1 MLRLEYILTTAAQ
14 YFDSGYVPTVNTI
27 VEIESCKAHAAPTS
41 ATYCLFGSSAKD
53 NTDGEQTN
61 FTYFNSNS
69 NTGMKFQLFKSY
81 YYMTTSITPHYNP
94 YRKMKLQVDRYGVRE
109 IQYVQEGTPYKYT
122 SKTFPMATFSP
133 TENVTPSTY
142 SLYFGAL
149 NVAGTA
155 KYHTYSNIYGIT
167 ILEKDSAGQVIIK
180 KKYIPVLRGTV
191 AGFYEEVEKKFIP
204 SATST
209 SFKAGPV
216 LYPYG
221 TVSTDSSDTVHT
233 FTNLIT
239 SNNLGNTTPYSVSGN
254 PITYTSL
261 NSTLGATA
269 RWNLTQVGSGEPSPT
284 NIRNFLVK
292 NQVSFIRGG
301 KNLCPYTA
309 TLMFTAD
316 AKKEIIS
323 KEQMSA
329 MLKAYRGKKM
339 TLSYTL
345 ETKNV
350 VWNSSDTRKRVGFE
364 CASYNANTNE
374 IYYGPGMGWTGANDS
389 SFLATGTRRVIST
402 VQWPDKFFK
411 VEKQGAFFFYIQGLS
426 SGTITVTNIQL
437 EVGDTAT
444 AYTAYAGESKTL
456 SFTNYY
462 AEGYVDTTGI
472 GRGTY
477 RAIILDGKTNKFTA
491 DSSNNF
497 WNLPSNSTP
506 GNIKDMRCFCSHFP
520 ARFFG
525 SNAIGDFHFTT
536 STKASEFSFS
546 TCDKLNAFLAA
557 QNTAGT
563 PVWLVY
569 KLRNQDALTV
579 TGTGTFSSANTSN
592 TYISDADSLTLN
604 DTKTVSGTNWT
615 ANSNISISMV
625 KSGGANPTGLFS
637 GETDEDS
644 IGYIKGTNTSEA
656 SLKFIGVNSV
666 ANHTYFFS
674 VYTYQRANLCR
685 MKAYWN
691 TNDSFG
697 NVYTSILEHSPI
709 ARPGEWVRFSGK
721 KTMIAASTG
730 GIKLGLLGYGTNPTV
745 NGTMKANR
753 DAWITGAMLI
763 DLTATFGAG
772 NEQSVEW
779 CERNLPFFKGS
790 FTYENWLP
798 KFKATYNGT
807 SKWYPT
813 YRAYKKVGGTWVLWA
828 DANKEMVIRGEV
840 DNLRQQLMLNPSQKE
855 MICGPLNLNFNAGKQ
870 EILVSNGGVLKKD
883 DVGDCAYYFK
893 GLGSIKG
900 SSVNF
905 DSDNFLIH
913 WKEKP
918 ENTASNFIFTSSAPV
933 TPSNTAGYGD
943 GALMLG
949 NTASNIPYMYA
960 STSNN
965 HNYDILNKV
974 QMAPTRTV
982 NTWHDMVLVRH
993 GGKYYIYHNNSLIYY
1008 GNLSREIG
1016 YQTYLPS
1023 SIGRFT
1029 DNESSAG
1036 NYYVGYIKDFYIK
1049 RKNCD
1054 FIYPHVDTNLTDKT
1068 GLIFATTN
1076 YGVYFT
1082 DSNNP
1087 ASVSNATL
1095 KYTFKD
1101 GEEVYQ
1107 SNAAGTSLIIEH
1119 PDLASFSTGDFTICW
1134 DEWLDSN
1141 EPASVAGFILGAT
1154 SRKFTLIASYKGGA
1168 ASSLVTTSISSNGSS
1183 WDKASGKEVGEKVV
1197 NSWVPRAI
1205 VRKGSILYV
1214 FERGILRN
1222 IITGIDNIKISENK
1236 IMFGGKTWDSYAVR
1250 YYRNIQIYK
1259 GSSRLKGVTI
1269 SQQAPATQKYTSSSD
1284 LLINLPLSEARD
1296 EGPNHFE
1303 ITNNGVTFKTDVSLN
1318 GKPVAYFDGN
1328 SYLSFSYIVGEEIS
1342 SGDLTVEWWEYPLSG
1357 SKSRFSSIGTSNV
1370 YSGLLLGYNGTQ
1382 LFAGGASNSWNIV
1395 SGATAFSNT
1404 LNSWTHWAVVRQNNV
1419 FKTYR
1424 NGVLFYTGATN
1435 TTSLYWNNTYNCAI
1449 GQYRTSDTNRFKGYM
1464 ANFRIYRSCKYLN
1477 NFVPSST

>member
-1 MLRLEYILTTAAQ
+1 MLRLEYILTSGAQ
-14 YFDSGYVPTVNTI
+14 YFDSGYVPTANTV
-27 VEIESCKAHAAPTS
+27 VEVEYCEDPSGAAS
-41 ATYCLFGSSAKD
+41 STYCLFGTGTS
-53 NTDGEQTN
+53 NTDSDGTN
-61 FTYFNSNS
+61 FSFFNNVSGSTKVRTYGN
-69 NTGMKFQLFKSY
+69 Y
-81 YYMTTSITPHYNP
+81 YTIPAATLSP
-94 YRKMKLQVDRYGVRE
+94 YRRTKLQVDIQGARE
-109 IQYVQEGTPYKYT
+109 IYYVQEGTPYLYT
-122 SKTFPMATFSP
+122 SKSIPLITFEPPAS
-133 TENVTPSTY
+133 PSTISK
-142 SLYFGAL
+142 SLFFGAQ
-149 NVAGTA
+149 NNNGTPN
-155 KYHTYSNIYGIT
+155 YYTNSRFYNIT
-167 ILEKDSAGQVIIK
+167 ILEEDNAGQVIIK

-204 SATST
+204 STAST
-209 SFKAGPV
+209 PFKAGPI

-254 PITYTSL
+254 PITYTSS

-269 RWNLTQVGSGEPSPT
+269 KWNLIQVGSGEPSPT

-292 NQVSFIRGG
+292 NQVSFTRSG
-301 KNLCPYTA
+301 KNLCSYTA
-309 TLMFTAD
+309 TLTFTAD
-316 AKKEIIS
+316 VRKEIIS

-350 VWNSSDTRKRVGFE
+350 VWNSSNTLKRVGFE
-364 CASYNANTNE
+364 CKSYNANTNE
-374 IYYGPGMGWTGANDS
+374 IYYGPSMGWTGANDS

-402 VQWPDKFFK
+402 VQWPDEFFK

-456 SFTNYY
+456 SFTKYY
-462 AEGYVDTTGI
+462 AEGYVDTTGV

-491 DSSNNF
+491 DSSNHF
-497 WNLPSNSTP
+497 WGLPNNSTP
-506 GNIKDMRCFCSHFP
+506 GNIKDMSCFCSHFP

-525 SNAIGDFHFTT
+525 SNAISDFHYTT
-536 STKASEFSFS
+536 STRASEFSFS
-546 TCDKLNAFLAA
+546 TCDELNAFLVA

-604 DTKTVSGTNWT
+604 DIKTVSGTNWT

-625 KSGGANPTGLFS
+625 KSGGANPTNLFS
-637 GETDEDS
+637 DETNEDS

-656 SLKFIGVNSV
+656 SLKFTGVNSI

-674 VYTYQRANLCR
+674 VYVYQRANLCR
-685 MKAYWN
+685 MRAYWN
-691 TNDSFG
+691 TNYFG
-697 NVYTSILEHSPI
+697 NAVSSAYLEHSPI
-709 ARPGEWVRFSGK
+709 ARPGEWVRFSGRK
-721 KTMIAASTG
+721 QITTAITG
-730 GIKLGLLGYGTNPTV
+730 NLNIGFVGYGTNPNV
-745 NGTMKANR
+745 NGKIKTNR
-753 DAWITGAMLI
+753 DAWITGAMLV

-772 NEQSVEW
+772 NEPTNEW

-798 KFKATYNGT
+798 KFKATYNGV

-813 YRAYKKVGGTWVLWA
+813 YRAYKKVDGTWVLWA
-828 DANKEMVIRGEV
+828 NINKEAVIRGEV

-855 MICGPLNLNFNAGKQ
+855 MICGPLNLNFNAGKH
-870 EILVSNGGVLKKD
+870 ELLVSNGGVLKKD
-883 DVGDCAYYFK
+883 DAGDCAYYFK

-900 SSVNF
+900 SSVDF

-913 WKEKP
+913 WKERP
-918 ENTASNFIFTSSAPV
+918 ENTASNFIFTNSAPV

-943 GALMLG
+943 GGLMLG
-949 NTASNIPYMYA
+949 NTVSNIPYMYA

-965 HNYDILNKV
+965 HNYNILNKV
-974 QMAPTRTV
+974 QMAPTRTA
-982 NTWHDMVLVRH
+982 NTWYDMVLVRR
-993 GGKYYIYHNNSLIYY
+993 GGKYYIYQNNSLIYY
-1008 GNLSREIG
+1008 GAFSREIG

-1023 SIGRFT
+1023 SIGRLT

-1049 RKNCD
+1049 RKNYD
-1054 FIYPHVDTNLTDKT
+1054 LLFPYPDDSLKDKTNLLLAAPVWGTYLT
-1068 GLIFATTN
+1068 QT
-1076 YGVYFT
+1076 
-1082 DSNNP
+1082 NNP
-1087 ASVSNATL
+1087 VSINNTMIE
-1095 KYTFKD
+1095 YTSGT
-1101 GEEVYQ
+1101 GEKVF
-1107 SNAAGTSLIIEH
+1107 SCNAAGTSFIVTHSDIGN
-1119 PDLASFSTGDFTICW
+1119 FSTGDFAILWEEYIRSTESY
-1134 DEWLDSN
+1134 DT
-1141 EPASVAGFILGAT
+1141 AGIAFSDTSGYNMIL
-1154 SRKFTLIASYKGGA
+1154 SYQDTRGSDKLLLYA
-1168 ASSLVTTSISSNGSS
+1168 SSNGSS
-1183 WDKASGKEVGEKVV
+1183 WDKISSAEMGNRILDK
-1197 NSWVPRAI
+1197 WVKRAVI
-1205 VRKGSILYV
+1205 RKGTNLYCFQNDVLYSIIPKAETL
-1214 FERGILRN
+1214 
-1222 IITGIDNIKISENK
+1222 KIGNNS
-1236 IMFGGKTWDSYAVR
+1236 IMFGGISWAHPANR
-1250 YYRNIQIYK
+1250 LFRNIQIYK
-1259 GSSRLKGVTI
+1259 GSGTLKGVTI
-1269 SQQAPATQKYTSSSD
+1269 PQQAPATQKYNNSSD

-1303 ITNNGVTFKTDVSLN
+1303 IMNNGVTFNTNVSLN

-1357 SKSRFSSIGTSNV
+1357 SKCRFSSIGTSSV
-1370 YSGLLLGYNGTQ
+1370 ASGLLLGYNGTQ
-1382 LFAGGASNSWNIV
+1382 LYAGGASNSWNIV
-1395 SGATAFSNT
+1395 NGATAFSNT

-1424 NGVLFYTGATN
+1424 NGALFYTGATN

-1449 GQYRTSDTNRFKGYM
+1449 GQYRTGDTNRFKGYI
-1464 ANFRIYRSCKYLN
+1464 ANFKIYRSCKYSSD
-1477 NFVPSST
+1477 FVPSST

>member
-81 YYMTTSITPHYNP
+81 YYMTTSVTPHYNP
-94 YRKMKLQVDRYGVRE
+94 YRKMKLQVDQYGVRE

-254 PITYTSL
+254 PITYTSSNL
-261 NSTLGATA
+261 ALGASA
-269 RWNLTQVGSGEPSPT
+269 KWNLTQVGSGEPSPT

-292 NQVSFIRGG
+292 NQVSFVRSG

-309 TLMFTAD
+309 TLSYTKD
-316 AKKEIIS
+316 ASMMVIS
-323 KEQMSA
+323 KEL
-329 MLKAYRGKKM
+329 MLAITTAYRGEKVA
-339 TLSYTL
+339 LSYDL
-345 ETKNV
+345 ETKNI
-350 VWNSSDTRKRVGFE
+350 VWNSSDIRKRVGFE
-364 CASYNANTNE
+364 ASLYFADDNKAYWGFGSWTDAFDSNFLTTGKRRITSVIQIPDRSIKKQNALN
-374 IYYGPGMGWTGANDS
+374 
-389 SFLATGTRRVIST
+389 
-402 VQWPDKFFK
+402 
-411 VEKQGAFFFYIQGLS
+411 FYIQGLS
-426 SGTITVTNIQL
+426 SGTVTVTNIQL

-472 GRGTY
+472 GRGIY

-525 SNAIGDFHFTT
+525 SNAISDFHFTT

-615 ANSNISISMV
+615 GNSNISISMV

-656 SLKFIGVNSV
+656 SLKFTGANSV

-674 VYTYQRANLCR
+674 VYAYQRANLCR

-721 KTMIAASTG
+721 KTMTAASTG
-730 GIKLGLLGYGTNPTV
+730 GIKLGLLGYGTNPAV

-828 DANKEMVIRGEV
+828 DANKEMVIRGKV

-965 HNYDILNKV
+965 HNYDILNKA

-993 GGKYYIYHNNSLIYY
+993 GGKYYIYQNNSLIYY

-1023 SIGRFT
+1023 SIGRLT

-1054 FIYPHVDTNLTDKT
+1054 FVYPYVDTNLTDKT

-1154 SRKFTLIASYKGGA
+1154 SRKFTFIGSYKGGA
-1168 ASSLVTTSISSNGSS
+1168 TSSLVTMSISSNGSS

-1303 ITNNGVTFKTDVSLN
+1303 ITNNGVTFKTDASLN

-1357 SKSRFSSIGTSNV
+1357 SKCRFSSIGTSNV

-1382 LFAGGASNSWNIV
+1382 LHAGGASNSWNIV
-1395 SGATAFSNT
+1395 NGATAFSNT

-1435 TTSLYWNNTYNCAI
+1435 TTSLYWNNTYNCTI
-1449 GQYRTSDTNRFKGYM
+1449 GQYRTGDTNRFKGYM